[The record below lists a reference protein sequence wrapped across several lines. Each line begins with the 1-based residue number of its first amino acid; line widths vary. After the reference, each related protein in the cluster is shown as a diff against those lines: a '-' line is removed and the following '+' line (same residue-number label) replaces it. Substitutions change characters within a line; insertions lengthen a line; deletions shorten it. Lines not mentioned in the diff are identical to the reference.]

1 MAYLEIAKQELT
13 KVGSAL
19 SKAMKLGEAD
29 QTRVMPLLKQ
39 LKNVNTGLEKI
50 INGEED
56 DDFSF
61 DEMEESVQKPHQLG
75 RAQQKQPFREEQDFG
90 VDLGGFTDLMTPEN
104 NPDAFD
110 WRETFREAN
119 QSKAGGVSVN
129 MDDVAA
135 SELDGRTLGRMV
147 DNT

>member
-13 KVGSAL
+13 KVGAAL

-29 QTRVMPLLKQ
+29 QTRIMPLLKQ
-39 LKNVNTGLEKI
+39 LKNVNTGLEKV

-56 DDFSF
+56 DEFSF
-61 DEMEESVQKPHQLG
+61 DEMEESAQSQRQLG
-75 RAQQKQPFREEQDFG
+75 RAQQKPIREEQDFG

-110 WRETFREAN
+110 WRATFREAN
-119 QSKAGGVSVN
+119 QSKVGGVSVD
-129 MDDVAA
+129 MDEVAS